1 MMLSIFSCVCVGYL
15 HFLSGKMSIHIFCP
29 FIKLGFLSL
38 FVVVVVV
45 LMLSCMNCLYM
56 WDINPLSVISL
67 ANIFCHSVS
76 CLLVLSVISYVVQK
90 LLHLIR
96 FHLFIF
102 AFVSFAL
109 GDSSKKILLQFMSK
123 SVLPMFSSRSF
134 MVSGLIFRYLGL

>member
-1 MMLSIFSCVCVGYL
+1 MMLSIFSCVRVGHL

-29 FIKLGFLSL
+29 FLKLGCLSL
-38 FVVVVVV
+38 FVIVF

-56 WDINPLSVISL
+56 WDINPLSVIPL
-67 ANIFCHSVS
+67 ANIFCHSAS
-76 CLLVLSVISYVVQK
+76 CLLVLSVISYAVQK

-102 AFVSFAL
+102 GFISFAL

-134 MVSGLIFRYLGL
+134 MVSCLIFRYLGL

>member
-1 MMLSIFSCVCVGYL
+1 
-15 HFLSGKMSIHIFCP
+15 
-29 FIKLGFLSL
+29 
-38 FVVVVVV
+38 
-45 LMLSCMNCLYM
+45 MNCLYL
-56 WDINPLSVISL
+56 WDINPLSVIPL

-76 CLLVLSVISYVVQK
+76 CLLVLSVISYAVQK

-96 FHLFIF
+96 FRLFIF
-102 AFVSFAL
+102 GFISFAL